1 VTPTSFPRLDRPNI
15 AEGSG
20 RFAPADKAHFYLIA
34 RGSAMECLAA
44 LSLMS
49 ARSLVTPELYRRCRS
64 LLMRVVAMLTR
75 LAASMQARSA
85 SR

>member
-1 VTPTSFPRLDRPNI
+1 
-15 AEGSG
+15 
-20 RFAPADKAHFYLIA
+20 
-34 RGSAMECLAA
+34 MECLAA